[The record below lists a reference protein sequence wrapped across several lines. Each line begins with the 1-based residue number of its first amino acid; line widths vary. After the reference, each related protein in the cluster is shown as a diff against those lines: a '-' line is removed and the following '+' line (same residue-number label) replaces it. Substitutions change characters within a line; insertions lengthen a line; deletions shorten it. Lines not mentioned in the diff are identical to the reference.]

1 MARGL
6 RWLDDDRR
14 RRSYLLFPLHAFAGP
29 LGRLPPLLLDE
40 HYNLIGYPPQYMAS
54 QVITKEWVQPIDAPH
69 KLFKV
74 SSDVTDA
81 AGTLLVTA
89 YAVERPDG
97 QWSVMLVNRD
107 QYNQHAVKVVF
118 HDPETGRDR
127 HFSGQ
132 VDRITFG
139 SAEYKWHQE
148 ENAATRIPTAHP
160 PARRYAA
167 AQKRFTSSRWHR
179 LQYFAVP
186 SAINQAHLRAFIA
199 ICPRTLRDDC
209 EAHFLDRIPS
219 VYFDGFHNVTYKEE
233 WKLPVHGPELAP
245 MPNEYEKDFTNR

>member
-1 MARGL
+1 MILKPGATATSPAKSIASL
-6 RWLDDDRR
+6 SD
-14 RRSYLLFPLHAFAGP
+14 LLNTNG
-29 LGRLPPLLLDE
+29 
-40 HYNLIGYPPQYMAS
+40 
-54 QVITKEWVQPIDAPH
+54 TK
-69 KLFKV
+69 K
-74 SSDVTDA
+74 
-81 AGTLLVTA
+81 
-89 YAVERPDG
+89 
-97 QWSVMLVNRD
+97 
-107 QYNQHAVKVVF
+107 
-118 HDPETGRDR
+118 
-127 HFSGQ
+127 
-132 VDRITFG
+132 
-139 SAEYKWHQE
+139 

-233 WKLPVHGPELAP
+233 WKLPVHGQTRTHAQW
-245 MPNEYEKDFTNR
+245 YEKDFQTGDKP